1 MTTISGNPIVGYTED
16 SNQNEEAGQLRLENH
31 LMKKAILSVP
41 ALLVYGNWDYK
52 RCLFCGG
59 KRKHEN
65 GCIRD
70 KLEKEK

>member
-1 MTTISGNPIVGYTED
+1 MNDWKAFTKL
-16 SNQNEEAGQLRLENH
+16 QEEVGQLQLENH

-59 KRKHEN
+59 KRKHED

-70 KLEKEK
+70 KLEKDKK